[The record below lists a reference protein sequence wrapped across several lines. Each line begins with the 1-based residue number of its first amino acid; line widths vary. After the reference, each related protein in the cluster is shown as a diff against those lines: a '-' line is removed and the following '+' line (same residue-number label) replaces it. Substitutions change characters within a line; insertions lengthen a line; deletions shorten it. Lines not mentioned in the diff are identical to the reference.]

1 MVLAPAQNAPNRK
14 RKFRDF
20 VPDSV
25 DDEANEEEEER
36 MRKRMEKYISLSS
49 GGEEEK
55 ENEVGKREGKE

>member
-1 MVLAPAQNAPNRK
+1 
-14 RKFRDF
+14 
-20 VPDSV
+20 
-25 DDEANEEEEER
+25 